1 MPEPSLDTLLQ
12 AIQQVQ
18 STVGQFREEQTLV
31 REEQT
36 LVREEL
42 TRMRVDIMER
52 IERLQDDVTNLR
64 DDAFVTFARAER
76 VERATRETTNG
87 IGQELSGMHRQI
99 RRLQDEVRILR
110 GEHGA

>member
-1 MPEPSLDTLLQ
+1 MPEPSLETLLQ

-18 STVGQFREEQTLV
+18 STVGQS

-42 TRMRVDIMER
+42 TRMRVDIMAR
-52 IERLQDDVTNLR
+52 TERLQDDVTNLR

>member
-31 REEQT
+31 REE
-36 LVREEL
+36 L
-42 TRMRVDIMER
+42 TRMRVDIMAR
-52 IERLQDDVTNLR
+52 TERLQDDVTNLR

>member
-1 MPEPSLDTLLQ
+1 MPEPSLETLLQ

-18 STVGQFREEQTLV
+18 STVGQS

>member
-1 MPEPSLDTLLQ
+1 MPEPSLETLLQ

-18 STVGQFREEQTLV
+18 STVGQF

>member
-18 STVGQFREEQTLV
+18 STVGQF